1 MLLCTTVWWGG
12 ESNSG
17 KGFVGG
23 DCLVPANGI
32 VTKSA
37 HKTIP
42 GVVTVIGSM
51 DEESRCGKG
60 LVVGSRVGVN
70 G

>member
-1 MLLCTTVWWGG
+1 MLLFTTVWWGG

-17 KGFVGG
+17 RGFVGG

-32 VTKSA
+32 VTKIT

-42 GVVTVIGSM
+42 GVVMVIGSM
-51 DEESRCGKG
+51 DGESRCGKG
-60 LVVGSRVGVN
+60 LVVRSRVGAN